1 MPPWFSLG
9 KGERALGPPRR
20 PHARGV
26 KRNLSPVAPLLDA
39 WWAVGQA
46 GHVTADGARRAPT
59 AHGSEECGAGEARD
73 GGILELCLPGSQPV
87 PLRFVRLDGIV
98 YVLSTA
104 TRSPWVSHL
113 LAQGGALVRVGS
125 TIQPHASSV
134 VIDTEGRSR
143 VLSRFRE
150 VHGDELMTRYFDRPL
165 RVVALRPDHA
175 YEPAGYPERVR
186 WEFDSVAP
194 EYTESNLRDPLE
206 AHLKARSR
214 SRILSYFSGGGRVL
228 EVGPGTGLETIPLLS
243 TGTRVIAVDVSS
255 GMLERLRSRAEAAG
269 VEGSLET
276 REGSLGDLGRV
287 LGDLA
292 GGSLHGAYTTYGA
305 FNLEEDLH
313 GLGRVLGRMI
323 RPGGRFFVASLN
335 RLGVAPWVYAL
346 AEGRFR
352 EIRDRLRSPIPS
364 GPVGYPLEVYPRGP
378 ALCRSLLSPE
388 FLLEKVEAATLL
400 APPRF
405 SPRMHRWLGRRS
417 LQRLVRFDEWLSE
430 HWPGSWLGEWEFLT
444 FRRVGGSSRGETG
457 IPAPPERPR

>member
-1 MPPWFSLG
+1 M
-9 KGERALGPPRR
+9 
-20 PHARGV
+20 
-26 KRNLSPVAPLLDA
+26 APLLDA

-46 GHVTADGARRAPT
+46 GHVTSDGTRGSPT
-59 AHGSEECGAGEARD
+59 RHGSGERGAGETRD
-73 GGILELCLPGSQPV
+73 GGILELCLPGSKPV
-87 PLRFVRLDGIV
+87 PLRFVRLEGVV
-98 YVLSTA
+98 YVLSTS

-113 LAQGGALVRVGS
+113 LTQGGTLVRVGS
-125 TIQPHASSV
+125 AVQPHASSLLM
-134 VIDTEGRSR
+134 DTEGRSR

-150 VHGDELMTRYFDRPL
+150 IHGDELMTRYFDRPM
-165 RVVALRPDHA
+165 RVVALRPDHP
-175 YEPAGYPERVR
+175 YEPAGYRERVR

-194 EYTESNLRDPLE
+194 AYTESNLRDPLE

-228 EVGPGTGLETIPLLS
+228 EVGPGTGLETLPLLS
-243 TGTRVIAVDVSS
+243 TGTQVIAVDVSG

-269 VEGSLET
+269 VAGSLET

-292 GGSLHGAYTTYGA
+292 DGSLQGAYTTYGA

-313 GLGRVLGRMI
+313 GLGWELGRLI
-323 RPGGRFFVASLN
+323 RPGGRFFVATLN
-335 RLGVAPWVYAL
+335 RLGVAPWVYAF

-388 FLLEKVEAATLL
+388 FRLEKVEAATVL

-405 SPRMHRWLGRRS
+405 SPRMHRWLRPSS
-417 LQRLVRFDEWLSE
+417 LQRLVRFDEWLSR

-444 FRRVGGSSRGETG
+444 FRRVGRTSRGDTR